1 MPEKSDKGLTK
12 SLKIYSQ
19 NKDPTLPPVKANVY
33 FDKNWKLVDYDGLRM
48 ESACLNRFCK
58 DTDMIYTVVLQKWSF
73 FSYLESK
80 KKGKIGLKIDELEI
94 LKFEKKKEG
103 FVLKSN
109 LFLKDQYVEKL
120 IQIRFKNFKADMTTK
135 VHSELQSN
143 EDKLHTSKH
152 DDYKNENQHQKN
164 EKSEKNFENLMEKEK
179 NDSDYKCLNKGMAN
193 TDISFIEL
201 VQAEVFNSLVHND
214 IGVFQGKLDL
224 KKIQKIEKE
233 GKLKTPQTITKSG
246 MITKFKKQKTVKL
259 GVFSNFHEN
268 VNPCLHKIPVI
279 NAEILVWIQE
289 GRTVW
294 SQMNFFKDIYK
305 KLKIQNMNYEKIE

>member
-1 MPEKSDKGLTK
+1 M
-12 SLKIYSQ
+12 
-19 NKDPTLPPVKANVY
+19 
-33 FDKNWKLVDYDGLRM
+33 
-48 ESACLNRFCK
+48 
-58 DTDMIYTVVLQKWSF
+58 
-73 FSYLESK
+73 
-80 KKGKIGLKIDELEI
+80 
-94 LKFEKKKEG
+94 
-103 FVLKSN
+103 
-109 LFLKDQYVEKL
+109 
-120 IQIRFKNFKADMTTK
+120 
-135 VHSELQSN
+135 
-143 EDKLHTSKH
+143 
-152 DDYKNENQHQKN
+152 
-164 EKSEKNFENLMEKEK
+164 
-179 NDSDYKCLNKGMAN
+179 
-193 TDISFIEL
+193 
-201 VQAEVFNSLVHND
+201 HND